1 MTTEDFMSLWSD
13 TELRQYLVNVSRAFT
28 KNIDMQE
35 DLLQESWLRI
45 SQQPAQKTCEYYKN
59 QGFKGMNNAYQKEW
73 RSGRLEKWGRKQR
86 TLAQRVRR
94 GERKKST

>member
-1 MTTEDFMSLWSD
+1 MTTEDFMHLWCD
-13 TELRQYLVNVSRAFT
+13 IELRQYLVNVSKAFT
-28 KNIDMQE
+28 KNIETQE

-45 SQQPAQKTCEYYKN
+45 SQEPAQKTCEYYKN
-59 QGFKGMNNAYQKEW
+59 QGFKAMDNYNHKEW
-73 RSGRLEKWGRKQR
+73 REGRLVRRGKTHR